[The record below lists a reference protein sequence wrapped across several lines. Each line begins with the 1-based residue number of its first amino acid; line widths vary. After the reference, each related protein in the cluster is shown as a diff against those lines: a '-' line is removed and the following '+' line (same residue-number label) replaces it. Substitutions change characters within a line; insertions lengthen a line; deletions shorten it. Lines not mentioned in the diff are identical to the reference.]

1 MAGKLD
7 QSLEDIVKDQK
18 KSFRGPVAGK
28 RRVIKRKTVT
38 GPSGGINKNIRTVNT
53 TKAATK
59 NGETT
64 VPAAKGESKITVYG
78 LVSIVYSSFSKH
90 EANNVQPA
98 DVSEQQIQVS

>member
-18 KSFRGPVAGK
+18 KSSRGPVAGK
-28 RRVIKRKTVT
+28 RRVIRRKTVT
-38 GPSGGINKNIRTVNT
+38 GPSGGINKDTRTVKNA
-53 TKAATK
+53 KAATK

-78 LVSIVYSSFSKH
+78 LVSTKYPNFSH